1 MRKETCGD
9 SCRHSRC
16 PSRPLSDRRDF
27 LNDRASEGFRG
38 PFLPRF
44 QDCGDVALRPKITRH
59 PDGSRRVRLYL
70 TGRWGA
76 SADWQVS
83 HVSLYFTAQ
92 LKIYL

>member
-1 MRKETCGD
+1 MRRQLSSLEMPFTPT
-9 SCRHSRC
+9 R
-16 PSRPLSDRRDF
+16 RPTRF

-44 QDCGDVALRPKITRH
+44 QDGGDVALRPKITRH